1 MGSNRRTAPSA
12 FSPGAARRLSLSVCV
27 KIIGASTCAI
37 CCAAWT
43 RTARRHFC
51 STKEQLIQWVY
62 DNALM
67 PAGEYWD
74 YQLIQNY
81 IYPRATFGEEP
92 YASKLKAAPDEMIR
106 MFKPDEIHVV
116 VVGGETNG
124 YWRIMGCNYQ
134 KTVSVDEW
142 R

>member
-1 MGSNRRTAPSA
+1 MNLDPHEDPL
-12 FSPGAARRLSLSVCV
+12 FVLDP
-27 KIIGASTCAI
+27 I
-37 CCAAWT
+37 
-43 RTARRHFC
+43 TARLFIDRGGFD
-51 STKEQLIQWVY
+51 TKEKLIDWIY
-62 DNALM
+62 ENALK

-92 YASKLKAAPDEMIR
+92 WASKLKAAPDEEIP
-106 MFKPDEIHVV
+106 MFRREDIHVV

-124 YWRIMGCNYQ
+124 YWRIMGCTYQ
-134 KTVSVDEW
+134 KTQSVDAW